1 MSFDE
6 FVGKY
11 DIAGAVVLL
20 EGKREVREADKDALV
35 AVGRLLAS
43 NTQHMV
49 FRSGNAPGSDAYF
62 SQGVAE
68 IAPNRL
74 EVIIPYSGHRSGD
87 NVAATTH
94 SLDSLDLAAEDRVV
108 YHSKQHV
115 KTKKLVDEYV
125 SGKRNPYAMKA
136 AYILRDTVKVVGAAG
151 IPQATAGVFYD
162 DLSNPNQGG
171 TGHTMRVCRE
181 NGVPVLTQEVWMGWL

>member
-1 MSFDE
+1 MEFGTFVEVFDRP
-6 FVGKY
+6 GK
-11 DIAGAVVLL
+11 IVLL
-20 EGKREVREADKDALV
+20 EGKRAVRAGDIDSLIAL
-35 AVGRLLAS
+35 GRLLS
-43 NTQHMV
+43 TNTQHLV

-108 YHSKQHV
+108 YHSKQHAA
-115 KTKKLVDEYV
+115 TRRMVDEYV
-125 SGKRNPYAMKA
+125 SGKRHQYAMKA

-151 IPQATAGVFYD
+151 IPQAAAGVFYD

-181 NGVPVLTQEVWMGWL
+181 HEVPVLTQEVWMGWL

>member
-1 MSFDE
+1 MEFETFVEVFDRP
-6 FVGKY
+6 GK
-11 DIAGAVVLL
+11 IVLL
-20 EGKREVREADKDALV
+20 EGKRAVRAGDIDSLIAL
-35 AVGRLLAS
+35 GRLLAT
-43 NTQHMV
+43 NTQHLV

-108 YHSKQHV
+108 YHSKQHA

>member
-6 FVGKY
+6 FAAKY

-62 SQGVAE
+62 SQGVVE
-68 IAPNRL
+68 IDRRRL
-74 EVIIPYSGHRSGD
+74 EVITPYRGHRSGD

-108 YHSKQHV
+108 YHSKQHA

-162 DLSNPNQGG
+162 DLSKD
-171 TGHTMRVCRE
+171 RKSV
-181 NGVPVLTQEVWMGWL
+181 V